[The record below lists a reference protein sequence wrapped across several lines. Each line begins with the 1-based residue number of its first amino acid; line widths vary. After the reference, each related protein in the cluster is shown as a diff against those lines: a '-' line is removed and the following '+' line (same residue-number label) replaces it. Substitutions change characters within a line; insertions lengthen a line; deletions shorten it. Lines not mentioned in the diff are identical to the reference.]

1 VEVGICGIFM
11 GMGGVSE
18 WCVLTEECKWEFC
31 GGSLLDKL

>member
-1 VEVGICGIFM
+1 
-11 GMGGVSE
+11 MGGVSE